1 MWALISFPVMA
12 TPWPSRL
19 LGSYLILSD
28 PYNVSY
34 WPQHGSCCHRQHCS
48 EPTGFFG
55 PRQLSG
61 DMPTWGLWQA
71 YHGEA
76 LRCMIT
82 MHHPNIESWQC
93 WRLNRFNTPTVRTC
107 WFSGF
112 LVLLLCAVCVCS
124 NSCWC
129 VLKFGFCHVVWFH
142 GFQSSLSTLMCVGLS
157 ARGSVWKMLKV
168 REGHVLWSCHAD
180 CQTDSAPTTVT
191 IRSWNRSSVL
201 DTMYRSLRTFL
212 PLWHKGLA
220 RVRTCKLQSQCTSG
234 KSN

>member
-1 MWALISFPVMA
+1 MVLAAIDNNAANQQAFLDHVNSVGTCRRGVCGRRTMGKLSAAWPLCTIPTLKVDNAEDCTVSTHQQYAPVGLAGSWYYFSALSVSVQSLVDVF
-12 TPWPSRL
+12 
-19 LGSYLILSD
+19 LS
-28 PYNVSY
+28 
-34 WPQHGSCCHRQHCS
+34 
-48 EPTGFFG
+48 
-55 PRQLSG
+55 
-61 DMPTWGLWQA
+61 
-71 YHGEA
+71 
-76 LRCMIT
+76 
-82 MHHPNIESWQC
+82 
-93 WRLNRFNTPTVRTC
+93 
-107 WFSGF
+107 
-112 LVLLLCAVCVCS
+112 
-124 NSCWC
+124 
-129 VLKFGFCHVVWFH
+129 LK
-142 GFQSSLSTLMCVGLS
+142 SSLSTLMCVGLS